1 MRIFAGLVMI
11 ATASPAIAL
20 AQEGPRDGH
29 AVTSL
34 RHQLRNDPD
43 DRVAM
48 VNLAREYLQRGR
60 TAKAQRLYRQLLD
73 MEDVALERV
82 GGAPV
87 SSHWLAT
94 QALRHSP
101 VAPPVRISSRR

>member
-1 MRIFAGLVMI
+1 MRIFVGLVLI
-11 ATASPAIAL
+11 AVAVPAVAS

-29 AVTSL
+29 AATSL

-43 DRVAM
+43 DRAAM
-48 VNLAREYLQRGR
+48 VNLAREYLRGGR

-73 MEDVALERV
+73 MDDVALERV

-87 SSHWLAT
+87 SSHWLAA
-94 QALRHSP
+94 QALRQSSD
-101 VAPPVRISSRR
+101 APPVRMSSRR